1 MIAEREEGGNGG
13 SGGGGGV
20 GGAGVGGF
28 GSRRVSPV
36 CWISPPGHVITESGR
51 SLAGDESRDLEAIL
65 HEWQLLARVLDRLF
79 FAVCSTLM
87 LASALLILLSPWYAR
102 SQQVI

>member
-1 MIAEREEGGNGG
+1 MIAEREEN
-13 SGGGGGV
+13 SGG
-20 GGAGVGGF
+20 A

-36 CWISPPGHVITESGR
+36 CWISPTDHVVAESGR
-51 SLAGDESRDLEAIL
+51 SLAGEESRNLEAML

-79 FAVCSTLM
+79 FVVCSTLM

-102 SQQVI
+102 PQQTI